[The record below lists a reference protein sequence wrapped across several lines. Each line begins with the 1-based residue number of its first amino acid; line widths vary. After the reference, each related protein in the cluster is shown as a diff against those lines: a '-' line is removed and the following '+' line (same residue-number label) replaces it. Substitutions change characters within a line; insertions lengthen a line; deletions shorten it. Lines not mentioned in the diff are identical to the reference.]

1 MTIGGRIRELRRNKD
16 YSQEYIAAVLGVSRQ
31 AVSKWENDI
40 SSPDTKNLIAL
51 AELLDSTVEYIAI
64 GKKQEEKIIY
74 IHEREFTEEPK
85 PQKHKKPKKPKRPLK
100 HRIIRSIAATA
111 VLFVVTCVS
120 AVHLAPV
127 DWDALGCSGGFKTH
141 IFQKY
146 RDELVDKFLD
156 DCDIRN
162 QVSSVEVNDDSRKVS
177 WRNRRIFIQFEVSY
191 NHETKGKQ
199 TEILSFSGDRV
210 WVETYNWSKGI
221 GRAVCLDEI

>member
-1 MTIGGRIRELRRNKD
+1 MTIGERIRELRRNKD
-16 YSQEYIAAVLGVSRQ
+16 YSQEYVAAILGVSRQ

-40 SSPDTKNLIAL
+40 SSPDTQNLIAL
-51 AELLDSTVEYIAI
+51 AELLDSTVEYIAT

-74 IHEREFTEEPK
+74 IHEQKFNEEPK
-85 PQKHKKPKKPKRPLK
+85 TKKHKKTKTPKKPLK
-100 HRIIRSIAATA
+100 YRVLRSVSATA
-111 VLFVVTCVS
+111 VFFTVICVS
-120 AVHLAPV
+120 VIHFAPV
-127 DWDALGCSGGFKTH
+127 DWDALSCSGGFKTH

-177 WRNRRIFIQFEVSY
+177 WRKRRIYIQFEVSY
-191 NHETKGKQ
+191 NHETKGEQ
-199 TEILSFSGDRV
+199 TEILSFSGDRI

-221 GRAVCLDEI
+221 GRAVCLDKI